1 MNMKKIKMLSSG
13 LILSIIFLSAKA
25 QEMQNSKP
33 LLVHT
38 VYLNINTD
46 NRMINI
52 DSVLQIMKKYVLE
65 PNQYYTSTKI
75 AGHWYG
81 HDSREV
87 LIISECKSWDDVTK
101 AEARQDEIISQL
113 MKDKTRQPA
122 GKMWQSL
129 IFPEHHSDEIY
140 RVIAE

>member
-1 MNMKKIKMLSSG
+1 MKQIKMLSAG
-13 LILSIIFLSAKA
+13 LIFSIICMSAKA

-38 VYLNINTD
+38 VYLNTT
-46 NRMINI
+46 RETMTLNI
-52 DSVLQIMKKYVLE
+52 DSILQIMKKYVLE
-65 PNQYYTSTKI
+65 PNQYYTSAKI

-87 LIISECKSWDDVTK
+87 LIITECKSWDDVTK
-101 AEARQDEIISQL
+101 AEARQDEIITQL
-113 MKDKTRQPA
+113 MKDKNTQPA
-122 GKMWQSL
+122 GIMWESL

>member
-1 MNMKKIKMLSSG
+1 MKQIKMLSAG
-13 LILSIIFLSAKA
+13 LILSIICFSVKA
-25 QEMQNSKP
+25 QEIQNSKP

-38 VYLNINTD
+38 VYINATQE
-46 NRMINI
+46 NRMVNI
-52 DSVLQIMKKYVLE
+52 DSILQIMKKYVLE
-65 PNQYYTSTKI
+65 PNQYYTSAKI

-87 LIISECKSWDDVTK
+87 LIITECKNWDDVNK
-101 AEARQDEIISQL
+101 AEARQDEIIMQL
-113 MKDKTRQPA
+113 MKDKNMA
-122 GKMWQSL
+122 AVGKMWESL

>member
-1 MNMKKIKMLSSG
+1 MRPIKK
-13 LILSIIFLSAKA
+13 LSAVLALSVICMSLKA

-38 VYLNINTD
+38 VYLNTTHE
-46 NRMINI
+46 NRMMNV
-52 DSVLQIMKKYVLE
+52 DSILQIMKKYVLE

-87 LIISECKSWDDVTK
+87 LIITECKSWDDVTR
-101 AEARQDEIISQL
+101 AEARQDEIITQL
-113 MKDKTRQPA
+113 MKDKNMQPA
-122 GKMWQSL
+122 GIMWESL